1 MREGGSGPLAGR
13 NVMRERRRPPALAT
27 EMEPA
32 RRVLLL
38 GEGNFSFAASLC
50 GAAGTHV
57 VATCYE
63 SEEEVAGRGRAA
75 ESIRR
80 LRERG
85 GSAPAGLG
93 GPEVVGQSDGGGGRD
108 GEGSGVAGS
117 QPLAVTALL
126 VRVGARLWSGR
137 PRLNRG
143 PGAAVPREEL
153 SRRFVALHHCRHL
166 GRPLL
171 PRGIGIVREAKS
183 NALKSNQTGI
193 LLKQVASQQKSLQES
208 KGSPGFLVFLLHV
221 TGSCCSDMLK
231 NGLKDF
237 NCCLSL

>member
-1 MREGGSGPLAGR
+1 
-13 NVMRERRRPPALAT
+13 MRERRRPPALAT

-93 GPEVVGQSDGGGGRD
+93 GPEGREGGGGAKRRRRR
-108 GEGSGVAGS
+108 
-117 QPLAVTALL
+117 P
-126 VRVGARLWSGR
+126 GR
-137 PRLNRG
+137 GGKR
-143 PGAAVPREEL
+143 
-153 SRRFVALHHCRHL
+153 CRW
-166 GRPLL
+166 
-171 PRGIGIVREAKS
+171 
-183 NALKSNQTGI
+183 
-193 LLKQVASQQKSLQES
+193 
-208 KGSPGFLVFLLHV
+208 
-221 TGSCCSDMLK
+221 
-231 NGLKDF
+231 
-237 NCCLSL
+237 